1 MEAEQEIQKLKQQIQ
16 KMQDRIENDYLVQ
29 IARYKVMIR
38 EYEQDIS
45 MFKKEIYSLREN
57 LPVKEKE
64 HRQIERADPWHCVFC
79 GVLNSL
85 PCNDYL
91 CMHCQKIRPFMTL
104 SSTLVRCRCC
114 SKFNFA
120 LANFCEWCGDT
131 IRTIEN
137 Q

>member
-1 MEAEQEIQKLKQQIQ
+1 MDEENEIQKLKEQIR
-16 KMQDRIENDYLVQ
+16 KMQDHLEDHYLEQ
-29 IARYKVMIR
+29 IARYKVIIR

-45 MFKKEIYSLREN
+45 MLKKEIYSLREN
-57 LPVKEKE
+57 LPTKRHE
-64 HRQIERADPWHCVFC
+64 QIERANPWHCVFC
-79 GVLNSL
+79 GALNPL

-104 SSTLVRCRCC
+104 TSTLVKCGCC

-131 IRTIEN
+131 IRTVEN
-137 Q
+137 E